1 MHVRWRRCLA
11 ARRGNAADGMNKFS
25 KKTAAVSGGVVLDKS
40 SSISFWQRRGF
51 RQFLLVVPAL
61 LALLLL
67 FAFPISSVLLKSL
80 FNPDFTLKHYAYFF
94 KTPLY
99 LRVLWITFQISILST
114 LSALIVGYPIA
125 YVLRRAKPGIRNFFL
140 LAITLSFMIS
150 LLVRNYSWIIVL
162 QRNGV
167 INLVLSTLHLI
178 DSPLKILHNK
188 FGVMVG
194 MTHIFVPYIVFPI
207 YSVMMGV
214 DLNLEKAAQ
223 NLGASRWQT
232 FWRVSF
238 PLSLP
243 GIGAGALL
251 VFIMALGFFITPAL
265 LGGRKEQMLSNLIQI
280 QIVDLL
286 NWPFASAMSVVL
298 LIATLIVFS
307 IYNRY
312 LGLERLWGG
321 VKQ

>member
-1 MHVRWRRCLA
+1 ME
-11 ARRGNAADGMNKFS
+11 
-25 KKTAAVSGGVVLDKS
+25 VSEHIVLDKS
-40 SSISFWQRRGF
+40 AFAGLWQRPGF
-51 RQFLLVVPAL
+51 RQFLLLVPAL
-61 LALLLL
+61 IALLLL
-67 FAFPISSVLLKSL
+67 FVYPISNIFLRSFFS
-80 FNPDFTLKHYAYFF
+80 PDFTLEHYAYFF

-99 LRVLWITFQISILST
+99 GKVLWITFQISIMST
-114 LSALIVGYPIA
+114 LSALMVGYPIA
-125 YVLRRAKPGIRNFFL
+125 YVLRRARPGIRNFFFM
-140 LAITLSFMIS
+140 AITLSFMIS

-167 INLVLSTLHLI
+167 LNMVFSYLGLI
-178 DSPLKILHNK
+178 DQPLKLLHNK
-188 FGVMVG
+188 FAVMVG

-207 YSVMMGV
+207 YSVMTGM

-223 NLGASRWQT
+223 NLGAGRWQT
-232 FWRVSF
+232 FWRISF

-251 VFIMALGFFITPAL
+251 VFIMALGYFITPAL

-280 QIVDLL
+280 QVVDLL
-286 NWPFASAMSVVL
+286 NWPFASAMSVIL

-312 LGLERLWGG
+312 LGVERLWGG
-321 VKQ
+321 VKT

>member
-1 MHVRWRRCLA
+1 MHY
-11 ARRGNAADGMNKFS
+11 
-25 KKTAAVSGGVVLDKS
+25 KS
-40 SSISFWQRRGF
+40 TTSSLWHRQSF
-51 RQFLLVVPAL
+51 RQLILVIPAL
-61 LALLLL
+61 LALFLL
-67 FAFPISSVLLKSL
+67 FIYPISSILIKSL
-80 FNPDFTLKHYAYFF
+80 FSPDFTLKHYLYFF
-94 KTPLY
+94 ETPLY
-99 LRVLWITFQISILST
+99 SRVLWITFQISVLST

-162 QRNGV
+162 QRSGV
-167 INLVLSTLHLI
+167 VNTVLTYLGLV
-178 DSPLKILHNK
+178 DSPLKLLHNK

-207 YSVMMGV
+207 YSVMMGI

-223 NLGASRWQT
+223 NLGATRWQT

-265 LGGRKEQMLSNLIQI
+265 LGGRKEQMISNLIQI
-280 QIVDLL
+280 QVVDLL
-286 NWPFASAMSVVL
+286 NWPFASALSVIL
-298 LIATLIVFS
+298 LLATLVVFA

-312 LGLERLWGG
+312 LGVERLWGG
-321 VKQ
+321 LKT

>member
-1 MHVRWRRCLA
+1 VKRDS
-11 ARRGNAADGMNKFS
+11 AADDLHELM
-25 KKTAAVSGGVVLDKS
+25 KKATAVSGGVVLDKN

-61 LALLLL
+61 LALFLL
-67 FAFPISSVLLKSL
+67 FALPISSVLLKSL
-80 FNPDFTLKHYAYFF
+80 FSPDFDLKHYIYFF

-99 LRVLWITFQISILST
+99 SRVLWITFQISILAT

-125 YVLRRAKPGIRNFFL
+125 YVLRRARPGIRNFFL

-167 INLVLSTLHLI
+167 INLVLGTLGLI
-178 DSPLKILHNK
+178 DSPLKILHNR

-286 NWPFASAMSVVL
+286 NWPFASAMSVIL

-307 IYNRY
+307 VYNRY

-321 VKQ
+321 VKK